1 MTDPK
6 PISSPEHKAS
16 SASFRSAQPL
26 WLSLALGITTA
37 PVLLGLVLADRAG
50 KWLGSLSWEDPGWWL
65 GERLPN
71 LDSAPLQ
78 AHEQQRKNSA
88 PVENP

>member
-6 PISSPEHKAS
+6 PASSPGQSAAS
-16 SASFRSAQPL
+16 ATSPTFPPL

-50 KWLGSLSWEDPGWWL
+50 KWLGSLNWEDPGWWL

-71 LDSAPLQ
+71 LDSAALC
-78 AHEQQRKNSA
+78 AQQQERKDSGPA
-88 PVENP
+88 ENP

>member
-6 PISSPEHKAS
+6 
-16 SASFRSAQPL
+16 SASFPNQKASPTTSQSSPPL

-37 PVLLGLVLADRAG
+37 PVLLGLVLADRAA
-50 KWLGSLSWEDPGWWL
+50 KWLRSLSWEDPGWWL

-71 LDSAPLQ
+71 LDSAALC
-78 AHEQQRKNSA
+78 AQQQERKDSGPA
-88 PVENP
+88 ENL

>member
-6 PISSPEHKAS
+6 PASSPGQSAAS
-16 SASFRSAQPL
+16 ATSPTFPPL
-26 WLSLALGITTA
+26 WLSLALGIATA

-50 KWLGSLSWEDPGWWL
+50 KWLGSLNWEDPGWWL

-71 LDSAPLQ
+71 LDSASLGCQ
-78 AHEQQRKNSA
+78 AQEHPDSE
-88 PVENP
+88 PVK

>member
-1 MTDPK
+1 MTSPK
-6 PISSPEHKAS
+6 PASSPPQNS
-16 SASFRSAQPL
+16 PPL
-26 WLSLALGITTA
+26 WLSLALGLTTA

-71 LDSAPLQ
+71 LDRATLQ

-88 PVENP
+88 PVENS

>member
-6 PISSPEHKAS
+6 PISPPEQKAA
-16 SASFRSAQPL
+16 SASFRSPQPL
-26 WLSLALGITTA
+26 WLSLALGLTTA
-37 PVLLGLVLADRAG
+37 PVLLGLVLADWAG

>member
-1 MTDPK
+1 MVDLK
-6 PISSPEHKAS
+6 PASSPAQNTS
-16 SASFRSAQPL
+16 SATSQASPPL

-37 PVLLGLVLADRAG
+37 PVLLGLILADRAA

-71 LDSAPLQ
+71 LDSAALR
-78 AHEQQRKNSA
+78 AQQQEHQDSGPA
-88 PVENP
+88 EHP

>member
-1 MTDPK
+1 MTNPK
-6 PISSPEHKAS
+6 PASSPAS
-16 SASFRSAQPL
+16 PPL

-71 LDSAPLQ
+71 LDRATLQ
-78 AHEQQRKNSA
+78 THEQQRKNSA

>member
-6 PISSPEHKAS
+6 PISPPAQKAS
-16 SASFRSAQPL
+16 SASSRSSQPL

-37 PVLLGLVLADRAG
+37 PVLLALVLADRAE

-71 LDSAPLQ
+71 LDSAPQQ
-78 AHEQQRKNSA
+78 AYGQQRKNSA
-88 PVENP
+88 PLENP

>member
-6 PISSPEHKAS
+6 PASSPGQNAAS
-16 SASFRSAQPL
+16 ATSPTFPPL

-50 KWLGSLSWEDPGWWL
+50 KWLGSLNWEDPGWWL

-71 LDSAPLQ
+71 LDSASLGFQ
-78 AHEQQRKNSA
+78 AQEHYDSE
-88 PVENP
+88 PVK